1 MQPKVSI
8 CIPAYNHGKYLAEAL
23 SSALEQ
29 SFADTEIVVSD
40 NRSTDDTA
48 HVAMEFAKHD
58 PRVRYVIAES
68 HVGMHENFNRCVRL
82 AHGSYIK
89 FLCAD
94 DVLDARCVER
104 LLQVVESDPR
114 IRLAACERQ
123 MFRDG

>member
-8 CIPAYNHGKYLAEAL
+8 CLPAYNHGKYLGEAL

-40 NRSTDDTA
+40 NQSTDDTA

-58 PRVRYVIAES
+58 PRVRCVITAS
-68 HVGMHENFNRCVRL
+68 HVEMHENFNRCVRL
-82 AHGSYIK
+82 ARGPYIK

-104 LLQVVESDPR
+104 LLQILDSD
-114 IRLAACERQ
+114 
-123 MFRDG
+123 